1 MNKKFF
7 TFLLGLAAVFV
18 LLLGCEKE
26 ENFTRSIDSN
36 RRSELAALERGKAL
50 ESDGD
55 EGGLSGNGVL
65 EEYISSLRA
74 FAYYSGALTLK
85 PRNEG
90 DAMSAGINPIT
101 RNIQYDFAFDPSGER
116 QYDFFELDIAERAD
130 FYEQI
135 LEDEKKFLSE
145 RLRLE
150 PNAAVILE
158 ARSRAFQRVMR
169 EYVNVDVLNE
179 FGKWAAEY
187 QSNKKGILG
196 GVTSELEAIN
206 IIPEQEMRERS
217 NKMLSKLEEEME
229 SAYEGIGFSSSSGDS
244 NSSEADSIQFDEEFT
259 KKMRLIYVAKG
270 VRRGQI
276 LYRGLWENSST
287 GHAAIIINPN
297 IPTGKGMEQH
307 VLSVDAYKRDGVRAR
322 RVGTWNCKHYV
333 LGVRRIWYTWEKS
346 WWIFK
351 KRVRH
356 EKKLLDMSGA
366 ADVAWSKRDC
376 PYGRIFRSKCHSESF
391 ICSSLVWY
399 SVKHG
404 CAIDGEAVD
413 LAAWRPY
420 TIWPTDLW
428 LDSKTYVVAE
438 VKR

>member
-1 MNKKFF
+1 MKKKFF
-7 TFLLGLAAVFV
+7 TFLSGLMAAFV

-36 RRSELAALERGKAL
+36 RRSELAALERGKVL

-55 EGGLSGNGVL
+55 EGGLRGNGVL

-90 DAMSAGINPIT
+90 DVMSAALNPIT
-101 RNIQYDFAFDPSGER
+101 RSIQYDFAFDPSGER

-135 LEDEKKFLSE
+135 LEDEKAFLSE

-150 PNAAVILE
+150 PNAAIILE
-158 ARSRAFQRVMR
+158 ARSRAFQRVIR
-169 EYVNVDVLNE
+169 EYVNIDVLNE
-179 FGKWAAEY
+179 FEKCTAGY

-217 NKMLSKLEEEME
+217 NKMLSKLEGEME
-229 SAYEGIGFSSSSGDS
+229 RAYEGIGFSSSSDGS
-244 NSSEADSIQFDEEFT
+244 NSSEVDWRPSDEEFA
-259 KKMRLIYVAKG
+259 KKMRSIYVAKG

-297 IPTGKGMEQH
+297 IPMGEGADQH
-307 VLSVDAYKRDGVRAR
+307 VLSVDAYQSDGVQAR
-322 RVGTWNCKHYV
+322 TVKTWNYKHYV

-356 EKKLLDMSGA
+356 EQKLLDMSGA
-366 ADVAWSKRDC
+366 ADVAWSKRGC
-376 PYGRIFRSKCHSESF
+376 PYGKIFRSKHDSESF
-391 ICSSLVWY
+391 VCSSLVWY
-399 SVKHG
+399 SVKRG

-413 LAAWRPY
+413 LAAWRPH

-438 VKR
+438 ITR